1 MFQFE
6 LLTNR
11 DWVLVV
17 ILAMLITL
25 FLGGGV
31 YWVAN

>member
-6 LLTNR
+6 QLTKR

-17 ILAMLITL
+17 ILAVLIAL
-25 FLGGGV
+25 FLVGGI
-31 YWVAN
+31 YWLVN

>member
-6 LLTNR
+6 LLTKR

-17 ILAMLITL
+17 ILAVLIAL
-25 FLGGGV
+25 FLVGGI
-31 YWVAN
+31 YWLVN

>member
-6 LLTNR
+6 LLTKL

-17 ILAMLITL
+17 IFAVLIAL
-25 FLGGGV
+25 FIFGGS
-31 YWVAN
+31 YWLVN